1 MALIA
6 HNKNEIE
13 KTKCDQGGASVM
25 AIEWRVRA
33 TELAN
38 CNCSYAC
45 PCQFNALPTNGN
57 CHAVGAWQIEE
68 GHFGTVR
75 LDGLRAIGLYNYPGP
90 VHEGNG
96 TMQVIIDERAD
107 AGQRD
112 ALLKILTGQETDD
125 MATMWWVYAA
135 MAPNKLEPLFRPIEF
150 EVDVEARRGH
160 FQVPGIIE
168 TVGEPIRNPVTG
180 AEHRVR
186 IDLPAGFEFRIA
198 EIGSATTRATGAVA
212 LDDLKSSY
220 GQFAHIHLSNKGVV
234 D

>member
-1 MALIA
+1 
-6 HNKNEIE
+6 
-13 KTKCDQGGASVM
+13 
-25 AIEWRVRA
+25 
-33 TELAN
+33 
-38 CNCSYAC
+38 
-45 PCQFNALPTNGN
+45 
-57 CHAVGAWQIEE
+57 
-68 GHFGTVR
+68 
-75 LDGLRAIGLYNYPGP
+75 
-90 VHEGNG
+90 
-96 TMQVIIDERAD
+96 
-107 AGQRD
+107 
-112 ALLKILTGQETDD
+112 

-150 EVDVEARRGH
+150 EVDVEARCGRFH
-160 FQVPGIIE
+160 VPGIIE

-212 LDDLKSSY
+212 LDDLRSSY

>member
-1 MALIA
+1 MA
-6 HNKNEIE
+6 
-13 KTKCDQGGASVM
+13 T
-25 AIEWRVRA
+25 EWRVRA
-33 TELAN
+33 TEFAN
-38 CNCSYAC
+38 CNCVYAC

-57 CHAVGAWQIEE
+57 CHAAGAWQIEE

-107 AGQRD
+107 AEQRD

-135 MAPNKLEPLFRPIEF
+135 MAPNKLESLFRPIEF
-150 EVDVEARRGH
+150 EVDVEARRGRFH
-160 FQVPGIIE
+160 VPGIIE

-212 LDDLKSSY
+212 LDDLRSSY

>member
-1 MALIA
+1 
-6 HNKNEIE
+6 
-13 KTKCDQGGASVM
+13 
-25 AIEWRVRA
+25 
-33 TELAN
+33 
-38 CNCSYAC
+38 
-45 PCQFNALPTNGN
+45 
-57 CHAVGAWQIEE
+57 
-68 GHFGTVR
+68 
-75 LDGLRAIGLYNYPGP
+75 
-90 VHEGNG
+90 
-96 TMQVIIDERAD
+96 MQVIIDERAD

-150 EVDVEARRGH
+150 EVDVEARRGR

-180 AEHRVR
+180 TEHRVR

-198 EIGSATTRATGAVA
+198 EIGSATTHATGAVA
-212 LDDLKSSY
+212 LDDLKGSY